1 MDDGLCDREL
11 GAEVS
16 RCKWDEHGLRFYR
29 DLRDVDCF
37 VGVLFGFDYLHA
49 ICESIRFRAS
59 KVSLVL
65 VDFGSHLATGLSWV
79 CFVLHK
85 GSHANF
91 ALGGTPKRSCV
102 YLLDGIGVRIWN
114 LDPIKSDS

>member
-16 RCKWDEHGLRFYR
+16 RCKWDEHGLRFYCA
-29 DLRDVDCF
+29 LRDVDCF
-37 VGVLFGFDYLHA
+37 VGVLLGFDYLHA

-65 VDFGSHLATGLSWV
+65 VDFGSHRATDLCWV
-79 CFVLHK
+79 CFVLRK
-85 GSHANF
+85 VPHASI
-91 ALGGTPKRSCV
+91 ALGGPPKRSCV
-102 YLLDGIGVRIWN
+102 CLFGRIGIRIWN